1 MPLTLAEEART
12 RIHDLIPPADLEDRL
27 EELLIVLEVVVLDQ
41 LLSGL
46 MRRTTARNN
55 ANNSR

>member
-1 MPLTLAEEART
+1 MPLTLQEEART
-12 RIHDLIPPADLEDRL
+12 RIHDLVPPAYLEDRL

-55 ANNSR
+55 ANSSR